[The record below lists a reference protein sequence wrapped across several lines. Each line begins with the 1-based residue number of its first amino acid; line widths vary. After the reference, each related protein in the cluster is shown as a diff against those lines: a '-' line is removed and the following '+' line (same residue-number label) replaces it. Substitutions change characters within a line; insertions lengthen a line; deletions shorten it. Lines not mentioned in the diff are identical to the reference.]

1 MRHMEQTG
9 LVLEGGGMRGI
20 FTAGVLDYFLDEK
33 IEFDNCIGVSA
44 GSCHACSYLSKQRGR
59 AYDTFVKYMNDKRYC
74 SVRSLITTG
83 NLFGTD
89 FVYNIIPN
97 QLLPIDAE
105 TYLKSKTKLY
115 ATVTNCITGEAEYLE
130 VKDVKKDVDYIRA
143 SSSLPLISKLVEIN
157 GTPYLDGGIADSIP
171 IEQSIKLGNTKNIV
185 VLTRPRDYQ
194 KKKSSAGGLIR
205 FAYRKY
211 PKFIEAS
218 ENRHLNYNKTLSY
231 IWEQEKQ
238 GTVLVIQPEHDLG
251 IGRLEKNEPKL
262 KAAYQYGYDF
272 AKQMGNQIKEYLGCD

>member
-1 MRHMEQTG
+1 MEQTG
-9 LVLEGGGMRGI
+9 LVLEGGGMRAI
-20 FTAGVLDYFLDEK
+20 TTAGVLDYFLDEN

-44 GSCHACSYLSKQRGR
+44 GSCHACSFLSKQRGR
-59 AYDTFVKYMNDKRYC
+59 AYDAFVKYMDDKRYC
-74 SVRSLITTG
+74 SVHSLLTTG

-97 QLLPIDAE
+97 ELLPIDAE
-105 TYLKSKTKLY
+105 TYSKSKTKFQ
-115 ATVTNCITGEAEYLE
+115 ATVTNCITGKAEYLE
-130 VKDVKKDVDYIRA
+130 VKDVKKDIDYIRA
-143 SSSLPLISKLVEIN
+143 SSSLPLISTMVKID

-171 IEQSIKLGNTKNIV
+171 IEQSIKQGNTKNIV

-194 KKKSSAGGLIR
+194 KKKSSIGGMIR

-218 ENRHLNYNKTLSY
+218 EKRYLNYNKTLSY
-231 IWEQEKQ
+231 LWEQEKK
-238 GTVLVIQPEHDLG
+238 GTVFIIQPEYDLG

-262 KAAYQYGYDF
+262 KAAYQYGYDL
-272 AKQMGNQIKEYLGCD
+272 AKKMGDEIKAYLGYH